1 MISIE
6 QLNGEI
12 SILEDEAP
20 THVIMQKLANLY
32 VVRDHMSI
40 GQNNKSEQQEELYT
54 SYGDTDFLTAI
65 RGKDLRSLMLKMDE
79 LMTTLYVLNPRLY
92 ENVLDDIRRL

>member
-12 SILEDEAP
+12 SILEDEIP

-32 VVRDHMSI
+32 TIRDHMSI
-40 GQNNKSEQQEELYT
+40 GKAKPEQEELYT
-54 SYGDTDFLTAI
+54 SYGDTEFLTAI
-65 RGKDLRSLMLKMDE
+65 KGKDLRSLMLKLDE
-79 LMTTLYVLNPRLY
+79 LMTTIYVLNPRLY
-92 ENVLDDIRRL
+92 QNAIDEIKRL

>member
-12 SILEDEAP
+12 ALLEEETP

-32 VVRDHMSI
+32 VIRDHMMTLP
-40 GQNNKSEQQEELYT
+40 NNVPVTPPSVIPHFGNSEFATKIE
-54 SYGDTDFLTAI
+54 
-65 RGKDLRSLMLKMDE
+65 GKDISSILSLIDE
-79 LMTTLYVLNPRLY
+79 VMSTVSVVNPNLYNSV
-92 ENVLDDIRRL
+92 IRRL

>member
-12 SILEDEAP
+12 SILEDEIP

-32 VVRDHMSI
+32 TIRDHMSI
-40 GQNNKSEQQEELYT
+40 GKTKPEQEELYT
-54 SYGDTDFLTAI
+54 SYGDTEFLTAI
-65 RGKDLRSLMLKMDE
+65 KGKDLRSLMLKLDE
-79 LMTTLYVLNPRLY
+79 LMTTIYVLNPRLY
-92 ENVLDDIRRL
+92 QNAIDEIKRL

>member
-12 SILEDEAP
+12 AVLEEEIP

-32 VVRDHMSI
+32 TVRDHMSV
-40 GQNNKSEQQEELYT
+40 GSSKPEQEELYT
-54 SYGDTDFLTAI
+54 SYGDTDFLNVI
-65 RGKDLRSLMLKMDE
+65 KGKDLRSVMLKIDE
-79 LMTTLYVLNPRLY
+79 LMTTLFVVNPKMY
-92 ENVLDDIRRL
+92 ENMMDELRRL

>member
-12 SILEDEAP
+12 AVLEEEMP

-32 VVRDHMSI
+32 TIRDHMSI
-40 GQNNKSEQQEELYT
+40 GQSNKSEQEDVYT
-54 SYGDTDFLTAI
+54 SYGDTDFLQAAK
-65 RGKDLRSLMLKMDE
+65 GKNLRSLMLKLDE
-79 LMTTLYVLNPRLY
+79 LMTTLAVINPRLY
-92 ENVLDDIRRL
+92 TSVIDEIKHL